1 MYRLVQTHWHWGPN
15 NSVGSEHVL
24 DGMKYPLE
32 IHMVHFNEKYP
43 DLKEASLHPDGVAVN
58 AFLYKESKVYFISV
72 TYDIPISA
80 LRD

>member
-1 MYRLVQTHWHWGPN
+1 MYRLIQTHWHWGTN

-32 IHMVHFNEKYP
+32 IHMVHFNEKYS

-58 AFLYKESKVYFISV
+58 AFLYKVRLVYYILAPNIISS
-72 TYDIPISA
+72 PA

>member
-1 MYRLVQTHWHWGPN
+1 MYRRIQTHWHWGTN

-32 IHMVHFNEKYP
+32 IHMVHFNEKYS

-58 AFLYKESKVYFISV
+58 AFLYKV
-72 TYDIPISA
+72 
-80 LRD
+80 R